1 MHNESSVFLAELDYI
16 ASRGLTAAWT
26 LNTQYA
32 YCARPPSP
40 STTQHQKCCL
50 NQFGPAWRQTERPCP
65 DACVKFPALTQTYQ
79 SIIENTKF

>member
-1 MHNESSVFLAELDYI
+1 MRNESSVFLAELGYI

-40 STTQHQKCCL
+40 STTQHQKML
-50 NQFGPAWRQTERPCP
+50 PKPIWPSMETNGT
-65 DACVKFPALTQTYQ
+65 
-79 SIIENTKF
+79 SMS